1 MLILIIFCRGCGIFL
16 ARWKVL
22 PYARRWV
29 VYSMPKAVYRK
40 MLRSEWLKKKK
51 LVFMKRFL
59 LYVLFKGVYGGVC
72 RVETGA
78 FGAHFTPSGADS
90 AERKGI

>member
-1 MLILIIFCRGCGIFL
+1 MLMFE
-16 ARWKVL
+16 VL
-22 PYARRWV
+22 PGVRDIPRAMESSPIRPTGV
-29 VYSMPKAVYRK
+29 VYSMPNAVYRK
-40 MLRSEWLKKKK
+40 MLRPEWLKKKK

-78 FGAHFTPSGADS
+78 FGAHFTPCGADS

>member
-1 MLILIIFCRGCGIFL
+1 
-16 ARWKVL
+16 
-22 PYARRWV
+22 
-29 VYSMPKAVYRK
+29 
-40 MLRSEWLKKKK
+40 
-51 LVFMKRFL
+51 MKRFL

-78 FGAHFTPSGADS
+78 FGAHFTPCGADS